1 MTLFDLILFII
12 LFGFIWFGFSNGFIQ
27 AIGGILSLLI
37 ALFIASRW
45 YDLIAI
51 KILPFLSDNMNLA
64 RILGFLIVF
73 IIARVLIFLL
83 LKALDRVFS
92 LPVLN
97 LFNKIGGAIF
107 GLLEGALALG
117 IILYFSTKFPL
128 GAKWE
133 MLLNSSIISPTLINF
148 GKMLT

>member
-51 KILPFLSDNMNLA
+51 KILPFLNDNMNLA

-73 IIARVLIFLL
+73 VVAKFVMFLL
-83 LKALDRVFS
+83 LKFLDKVVS
-92 LPVLN
+92 LPILN
-97 LFNKIGGAIF
+97 IF
-107 GLLEGALALG
+107 
-117 IILYFSTKFPL
+117 
-128 GAKWE
+128 
-133 MLLNSSIISPTLINF
+133 
-148 GKMLT
+148 